1 MALSQITG
9 SIEAEIAD
17 GLEAIAGQEIKQALS
32 KYTHQNQ
39 FTIERGAVRFE
50 YAGPLD
56 NLLALRSVVSVYLI
70 LHFDVPRPRGLL
82 GHQHFHALLRGIAT
96 VRQQSKEPF
105 SSFFISAAGSES
117 SVMSRIKATLA
128 ENIGLPATDNTGDLL
143 IRIRPGRGGWEV
155 LIRLTPRPLATRQW
169 RVCNMEGALNAPT
182 AYAMIMLLNPRH
194 NEVFLNLGCGSGTLL
209 IERAFADKGG
219 LIWGCDHNSDALACA
234 RINIHAGECTDR
246 IQLLQADMRSL
257 PFPDQSVDSLCV
269 DLPFGQLVGT
279 HQTNVELY
287 PDVLV
292 EAARVAKQGARFA
305 IITHEVRLTE
315 RLLNQNKM
323 WVVEENIQI
332 ALRGLH
338 PHIYLLRKA

>member
-1 MALSQITG
+1 MALSQIMG

-17 GLEAIAGQEIKQALS
+17 GLEAIACQEIQNELS
-32 KYTHQNQ
+32 KYIPQNQ
-39 FTIERGAVRFE
+39 LTTERGAVRFE

-56 NLLALRSVVSVYLI
+56 KLLALRSVVSIYLV
-70 LHFDVPRPRGLL
+70 LHFDVPRPRALL
-82 GHQHFHALLRGIAT
+82 GHQHLHALLRGIDT
-96 VRQQSKEPF
+96 VRQKSKETF
-105 SSFFISAAGSES
+105 SSFYISAAGSDS
-117 SVMSRIKATLA
+117 SVMSRIKEALE
-128 ENIGLPATDNTGDLL
+128 ENIALPATDNTGDLL

-169 RVCNMEGALNAPT
+169 RGCNMEGALNAPT
-182 AYAMIMLLNPRH
+182 AYAMIMMLNPQH

-209 IERAFADKGG
+209 IECAYADKGG

-234 RINIHAGECTDR
+234 RINILAAECTDR
-246 IQLLQADMRSL
+246 IQLIQADMRSL

-292 EAARVAKQGARFA
+292 EAARVAKHGARFVL
-305 IITHEVRLTE
+305 ITHEVRLTE
-315 RLLNQNKM
+315 RLLNKNEM
-323 WVVEENIQI
+323 WVIEENIQI